1 MASPEL
7 PESCSSCVASLH
19 EKIDQLTLALGQMKA
34 QLTDAQSHLMVT
46 GLQWRSLAVELP
58 LFDEH
63 DFDEHERVLIYTEGS
78 DFNGEQI
85 FDVPAVELWNAHGD
99 QAGGTDEVITAA
111 THWCTR
117 PLPQKPVQPRVTRNG
132 EGFVQWMA

>member
-7 PESCSSCVASLH
+7 TEPCPSCIASLH
-19 EKIDQLTLALGQMKA
+19 EKIDQLTLALGQMKT
-34 QLTDAQSHLMVT
+34 QLKESQSHLVVT

-63 DFDEHERVLIYTEGS
+63 ERVLIYTDGS

-85 FDVPAVELWNAHGD
+85 FDVPAVELWNAHSD

-111 THWCTR
+111 THWCPR

-132 EGFVQWMA
+132 EGFEQWMA